1 MNLRSVRARP
11 RTDRATATTTHGNHK
26 RFRIREFQD
35 GSARVYFRQPWF
47 RRFQS
52 GSAWVFVGEF
62 ATLAEAEN
70 VVRVFMWTVE
80 KFCDVCEIKTLESN
94 DE

>member
-1 MNLRSVRARP
+1 M
-11 RTDRATATTTHGNHK
+11 
-26 RFRIREFQD
+26 
-35 GSARVYFRQPWF
+35 YFRQPWF
-47 RRFQS
+47 RKFQG

-62 ATLAEAEN
+62 GTLAEAEN

-80 KFCDVCEIKTLESN
+80 KFCEVCEIKTLESN